1 MQKKIKGGSMKIK
14 FDVELRD
21 SLKRLRESLG
31 THISDAKMT
40 KIFADGCGE
49 QCKVTCAWYCRSD
62 IVTEEIVVEPE

>member
-1 MQKKIKGGSMKIK
+1 MKIK

-40 KIFADGCGE
+40 KIFAGGGCGE
-49 QCKVTCAWYCRSD
+49 QCKNTCAWYCRED
-62 IVTEEIVVEPE
+62 IVTEEIVIDPIG